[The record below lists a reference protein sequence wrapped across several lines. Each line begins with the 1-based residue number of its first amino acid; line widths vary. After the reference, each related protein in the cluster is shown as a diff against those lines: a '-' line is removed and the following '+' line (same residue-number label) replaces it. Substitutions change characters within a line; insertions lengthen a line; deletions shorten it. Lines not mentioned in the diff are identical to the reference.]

1 MHKILHTNDR
11 FTMDVDRRVGLLGVQ
26 QAQPLMD
33 LMTRM
38 NWNYE
43 ISENEQLATSDNPL
57 FWVQGGGPADPP
69 RYGFGLGNPFA
80 VIPFPLSSNVILRLD
95 WQGDGAWKKFKLER
109 QRARL
114 VNQYQAKH
122 KERLLFFRDRDE
134 GLVSLAMKYKEPV
147 NFIDIGVPS
156 PTIDVVR
163 NSRADR
169 RDEEERWPAIILVP
183 SLAGI
188 MLAGRMV
195 LVVSRRPNRECS
207 RVDGTQ
213 AHSLPTAQFL
223 SCRGTQLH

>member
-1 MHKILHTNDR
+1 MDRDFRDREERGKLSGSDRAMHKILHTNDR

-57 FWVQGGGPADPP
+57 FWVKGGGPADPP

-114 VNQYQAKH
+114 ANQYQAKH

-147 NFIDIGVPS
+147 NFIYIGVPS

-163 NSRADR
+163 KLKGGPEGRRGKMASDYPRAESRGDNAS
-169 RDEEERWPAIILVP
+169 WK
-183 SLAGI
+183 
-188 MLAGRMV
+188 
-195 LVVSRRPNRECS
+195 
-207 RVDGTQ
+207 DGPCG
-213 AHSLPTAQFL
+213 LPTAKPRMLQ
-223 SCRGTQLH
+223 S